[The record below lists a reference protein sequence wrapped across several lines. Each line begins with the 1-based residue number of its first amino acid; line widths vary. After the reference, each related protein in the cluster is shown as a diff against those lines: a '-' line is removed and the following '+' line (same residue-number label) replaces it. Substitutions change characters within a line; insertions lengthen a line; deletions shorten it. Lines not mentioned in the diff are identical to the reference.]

1 MYRDIVSLDI
11 MKYRKARMIASH
23 ARVLMH
29 E

>member
-1 MYRDIVSLDI
+1 MYRD

-29 E
+29 EQC